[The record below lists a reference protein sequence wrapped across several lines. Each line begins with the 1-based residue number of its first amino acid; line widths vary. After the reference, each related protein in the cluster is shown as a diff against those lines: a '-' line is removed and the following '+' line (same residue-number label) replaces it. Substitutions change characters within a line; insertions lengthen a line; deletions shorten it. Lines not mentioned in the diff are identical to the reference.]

1 MVSYVNRE
9 EKLMNIQQ
17 VKKEEVINSEG
28 ENPMDNDEIIPS
40 QHKTKELS
48 MKKENKK
55 VKTEESEEI
64 SDGRKTTTSSKSTPP
79 INKPKE
85 EMLSDDLR
93 FCDKFLVDKVA
104 TKKRY
109 RIKVESED
117 ESDPMNE
124 KEAKKS
130 QHKIINPNK
139 KKVPL
144 KKPIIG
150 LLDRWIRLPKDDK
163 KEKGEGQ

>member
-1 MVSYVNRE
+1 MIMMSV
-9 EKLMNIQQ
+9 Q
-17 VKKEEVINSEG
+17 EEVINSEG

-85 EMLSDDLR
+85 EMVS
-93 FCDKFLVDKVA
+93 
-104 TKKRY
+104 
-109 RIKVESED
+109 
-117 ESDPMNE
+117 
-124 KEAKKS
+124 
-130 QHKIINPNK
+130 IN
-139 KKVPL
+139 
-144 KKPIIG
+144 
-150 LLDRWIRLPKDDK
+150 
-163 KEKGEGQ
+163 Q